1 MNFGKRLEIGIEIGK
16 DVGLHARSRKV
27 APLGSRDPLT

>member
-1 MNFGKRLEIGIEIGK
+1 MNFGKRLEIEIGK

-27 APLGSRDPLT
+27 APLGSKDPLT